1 VSDSKR
7 SGSDSVVR
15 FVWQVL
21 DEGYRWSR
29 DDRQLCMANEDVPLA
44 IRNAPRGPWLVDP
57 LVSGSA
63 PGRRTQPL
71 GQRHDS
77 HPQRQRHDLHVEFA
91 RLPIGDD
98 DESLAA
104 MATFASR
111 HGLLGHQIQSVSPVD
126 LENSDRTVHWAEHL
140 WTWKSA
146 IRLVGGLL
154 ELIEACKCSDTE
166 LLRGY
171 VRWHESGRGVRL
183 DYTWPGDIRKSQ
195 IWIARDSPVASKGE
209 LDKLAEWRSSTS
221 DRDRYLAP
229 VEYYLYNQAN
239 KLLRKHV
246 APRLFLDGSIAL
258 VPDSLFGAMVVM
270 LAEQLSGVWQMN
282 PCPACGKL
290 FVPRSRRDQKTCSTA
305 CRKRLS
311 REGSKS

>member
-1 VSDSKR
+1 VSDPKR

-29 DDRQLCMANEDVPLA
+29 DDWQLCLASADTPSA
-44 IRNAPRGPWLVDP
+44 IRNAPQGPWLVDP
-57 LVSGSA
+57 LVEGSA

-71 GQRHDS
+71 
-77 HPQRQRHDLHVEFA
+77 RQRHDLHVEFA

-104 MATFASR
+104 MAAFASR
-111 HGLLGHQIQSVSPVD
+111 HGLLGHQVKSVRLVN
-126 LENSDRTVHWAEHL
+126 LEISDRAVHKAEHL

-146 IRLVGGLL
+146 IRLIGGLL
-154 ELIEACKCSDTE
+154 KLIEAYKRSDTD
-166 LLRGY
+166 LLRKH
-171 VRWHESGRGVRL
+171 VRWHGGGLGVRL
-183 DYTWPGDIRKSQ
+183 DYTWPGDIRESQ
-195 IWIARDSPVASKGE
+195 LWIARDPPVASEGE
-209 LDKLAEWRSSTS
+209 LDKLAEWRRSTS
-221 DRDRYLAP
+221 DRARYLEP
-229 VEYYLYNQAN
+229 IQYYLYRRAN
-239 KLLRKHV
+239 ELLREHV

-258 VPDSLFGAMVVM
+258 VPDSLMGAMVVM
-270 LAEQLSGVWQMN
+270 LAEQLSGVWQMKL
-282 PCPACGKL
+282 CPACGKI

-311 REGSKS
+311 REGGTS

>member
-1 VSDSKR
+1 MSDSKR
-7 SGSDSVVR
+7 SGSDSIVR

-71 GQRHDS
+71 GQRHD
-77 HPQRQRHDLHVEFA
+77 LHVEFA

-104 MATFASR
+104 MAAFASR

-126 LENSDRTVHWAEHL
+126 LENSDRAVHWAEHL
-140 WTWKSA
+140 STWKHS
-146 IRLVGGLL
+146 IRLIGGLL
-154 ELIEACKCSDTE
+154 ELIEACKRSDTE
-166 LLRGY
+166 LLRSY
-171 VRWHESGRGVRL
+171 LRWHQSGRGVRL
-183 DYTWPGDIRKSQ
+183 KYTWPGDSRPAQ
-195 IWIARDSPVASKGE
+195 TWIVRDTPVASAGE
-209 LDKLAEWRSSTS
+209 LRKLAEWSGST
-221 DRDRYLAP
+221 RDRERYLEP
-229 VEYYLYNQAN
+229 VEYYLYREVN

-246 APRLFLDGSIAL
+246 APRLFLNGSIAL
-258 VPDSLFGAMVVM
+258 VPDSLFGALVVM
-270 LAEQLSGVWQMN
+270 LAEQLSGVWQMKL
-282 PCPACGKL
+282 CPACGRI